1 MARAAMGA
9 LEALVMEAV
18 WDAPEEWVSV
28 AEVHSGLSQRRKM
41 AYTTVLTTMVRL
53 WRKGRVERRP
63 DGRAY
68 RYRATETREL
78 HAAERMTEMLAGAA
92 DRRAALAHFL
102 SGLTSAE
109 RAELRRL
116 LGRPWRRG

>member
-9 LEALVMEAV
+9 LEAMVMEIV
-18 WDAPEEWVSV
+18 WDGPEEWVSV
-28 AEVHSGLSQRRKM
+28 AEVHSRLSRRRKT
-41 AYTTVLTTMVRL
+41 AYTTVMTIMVRL
-53 WRKGRVERRP
+53 WKKGRLERRP

-68 RYRATETREL
+68 RYRSTETREEY
-78 HAAERMTEMLAGAA
+78 AAGRMAAMLAGAA

-116 LGRPWRRG
+116 LGRRQGQG